1 MDYKLKYLKYKEKYF
16 ALKNQLGGTN
26 VATKKLKKTLNHI
39 LNDLFK
45 PSLLTEPQ
53 EKNVELFTLAIG
65 NAPLVPTSTDEIKD
79 TINVSLNKFFK
90 ADTYNKK
97 TLDETNVFY
106 RNILCFD
113 KFQEIN
119 LPRSRIKRY
128 LISQGFVL
136 VESSTSTSPYENYL
150 FFKNDDLKMKIAFV
164 NRFFPTDCSILSN
177 ALDFDKPC
185 KPTHNF
191 YLSLLNYL
199 KNTDGKRYTT
209 HFSIYNRA
217 IFTER
222 NNFGIRLTLPDG
234 REYSPDYTS
243 GNIYL
248 EKLRE
253 ILYIA
258 GRLSISSRDN
268 NDTLVEIVNTHD
280 GVIKT
285 LPRIDEYQEIPTE

>member
-65 NAPLVPTSTDEIKD
+65 NAPLVPSSTDEIKD
-79 TINVSLNKFFK
+79 TINVSSNKFFK

-97 TLDETNVFY
+97 TLDETNTFY

-119 LPRSRIKRY
+119 YHRSKIKRY
-128 LISQGFVL
+128 LISIGFVL
-136 VESSTSTSPYENYL
+136 VESSLTTSTYENYF
-150 FFKNDDLKMKIAFV
+150 FFKNDALKMKIAFI
-164 NRFFPTDCSILSN
+164 NRFFPTDCPILSN
-177 ALDFDKPC
+177 ALDYNKPC
-185 KPTHNF
+185 RPTHEF
-191 YLSLLNYL
+191 YLSMLNYL

-209 HFSIYNRA
+209 YFSIYNRA
-217 IFTER
+217 IT
-222 NNFGIRLTLPDG
+222 NDPNVLGIRITLPDG
-234 REYSPDYTS
+234 REYTPIFTS
-243 GNIYL
+243 GNKYL

-253 ILYIA
+253 VLYIA
-258 GRLSISSRDN
+258 GKLSVSSNDN
-268 NDTLVEIVNTHD
+268 NDTLVEILHTCD
-280 GVIKT
+280 GEIKT
-285 LPRIDEYQEIPTE
+285 LPIIDDYTEIPTE